1 MESGGKRK
9 FVSQGSDSN
18 NEVRPSKKGG
28 AKRGHVQNSVKPAPQ
43 PTMDASTSSKSMGSR
58 EFTAQHGS
66 KFQGKLVNDI
76 IFVEICAGSAR
87 LTRAAREAGFK
98 GIAVDHTDR
107 RSCGIDICIFELEDQ
122 SQVDDLCQFLEAE
135 ADNIAAVWIAP
146 SCGTASKARERCL
159 PQLKKLGIAVPI
171 PLRSHEQPDQIDGL
185 ANTDKV
191 KVERANMLYSA
202 VEQITRTTC
211 RAKIF
216 TGIENPANSHY
227 WGTTPM
233 QNIMEEFGR
242 KFVTFH
248 NCSHGG
254 SRDKLTSIWVNDD
267 WLDALEARCDN
278 SHSHKSWKV
287 TVTDTSVHFPTS
299 EEAAYP
305 QVLCQRIVE
314 CVKQRVLQQGAIL
327 STTLA
332 EQIQQPDADAAG
344 RIALGSLP
352 RGTKVR
358 PLVAEFGTF
367 VAAVAPTQQTDAIES
382 FVASL
387 PKGSKITSRQLRRRG
402 EMRVVK
408 EDCKL
413 LAGVENLKD
422 DDMVELCWI
431 GVPSSPSHF
440 VERAHEAG
448 HPRGLDVHVDEAM
461 LEVVK
466 LNMTEPP
473 FVLAKKRV
481 QFMKRWTERAKQ
493 LSADEE
499 QLRAQ
504 MPEHVRQ
511 VAGRKRL
518 VLMGE
523 MLEDLGYPDD
533 KLVSDIAA
541 GFRLSGYMTKSN
553 VFRAKS
559 KRPPLSMETLK
570 KLGRSFNTKNF
581 ASLDKRQE
589 TELEEATWKE
599 TQTELEKGWI
609 FLDKGGETDNKFVGK
624 RFGIRQGSKIRVI
637 DDRHMLWPQLDR
649 WAS

>member
-1 MESGGKRK
+1 M
-9 FVSQGSDSN
+9 
-18 NEVRPSKKGG
+18 
-28 AKRGHVQNSVKPAPQ
+28 
-43 PTMDASTSSKSMGSR
+43 
-58 EFTAQHGS
+58 
-66 KFQGKLVNDI
+66 
-76 IFVEICAGSAR
+76 
-87 LTRAAREAGFK
+87 
-98 GIAVDHTDR
+98 
-107 RSCGIDICIFELEDQ
+107 
-122 SQVDDLCQFLEAE
+122 
-135 ADNIAAVWIAP
+135 
-146 SCGTASKARERCL
+146 
-159 PQLKKLGIAVPI
+159 
-171 PLRSHEQPDQIDGL
+171 
-185 ANTDKV
+185 
-191 KVERANMLYSA
+191 
-202 VEQITRTTC
+202 
-211 RAKIF
+211 
-216 TGIENPANSHY
+216 
-227 WGTTPM
+227 
-233 QNIMEEFGR
+233 
-242 KFVTFH
+242 
-248 NCSHGG
+248 
-254 SRDKLTSIWVNDD
+254 
-267 WLDALEARCDN
+267 
-278 SHSHKSWKV
+278 
-287 TVTDTSVHFPTS
+287 
-299 EEAAYP
+299 
-305 QVLCQRIVE
+305 
-314 CVKQRVLQQGAIL
+314 
-327 STTLA
+327 
-332 EQIQQPDADAAG
+332 
-344 RIALGSLP
+344 
-352 RGTKVR
+352 R

-387 PKGSKITSRQLRRRG
+387 PKGSKITSRQLRGRG